1 MKNFE
6 LMLLTQTN
14 KNSKASIATSL
25 IGGCWRENKQQVF
38 LTNSKTAFSSLE
50 CQNNSLPSELQ
61 IKMAPEPSKIYDADL
76 RTEEVFQHFIC
87 DKKLIND
94 DCPSIDIFNIDYFK
108 ERLNSLKEA
117 FPEDFFL
124 HAMALKGKS
133 VNLLL

>member
-1 MKNFE
+1 
-6 LMLLTQTN
+6 
-14 KNSKASIATSL
+14 
-25 IGGCWRENKQQVF
+25 
-38 LTNSKTAFSSLE
+38 
-50 CQNNSLPSELQ
+50 
-61 IKMAPEPSKIYDADL
+61 MAPEPSKIYDADL
-76 RTEEVFQHFIC
+76 RTEEVFQHFIS